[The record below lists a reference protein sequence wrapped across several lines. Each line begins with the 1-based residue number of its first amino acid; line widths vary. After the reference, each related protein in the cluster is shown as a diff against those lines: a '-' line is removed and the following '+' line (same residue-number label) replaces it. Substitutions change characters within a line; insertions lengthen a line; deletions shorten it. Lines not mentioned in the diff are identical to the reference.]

1 MTSPPDE
8 DRRANRRFWLGVAA
22 FFAVLAVMLT
32 IGWVCGPE
40 RPPDDPSPNAKVQK
54 LARN

>member
-1 MTSPPDE
+1 MTSPRDE